1 MAQERKGA
9 VTMRGNPLTL
19 VGPELKAGDRA
30 PDFKTVDASSAPA
43 SGPTEPATSST
54 SMDLTASSS
63 AAQ

>member
-30 PDFKTVDASSAPA
+30 PDFKTVIDRR
-43 SGPTEPATSST
+43 
-54 SMDLTASSS
+54 
-63 AAQ
+63 